1 MNMGNIDSGL
11 GMLKKI
17 IVIFLLCFVIPLQAQ
32 DFSGVEIESLRINDN
47 FYVLYGSGGNIGVFV
62 GEDGLIMID
71 TQFAPLSERI
81 TEAVSGISGD
91 EIKFVINTHW
101 HGDHTGGNGN
111 FSADGAVIVAHEYV
125 KRRMS
130 MEVFLPLYNSRAMP
144 SPIGALPTVTFTQDI
159 SFHSGNETLK
169 AIHAPNAH
177 TDTDAFVHFEN
188 ANIIHMGD
196 LLWTGSYPRI
206 DVQHGG
212 GSVQGVIS
220 AVEQALSLANGD
232 TQFISGHGAIP
243 EKGTAYVESYLAML
257 KAVSN
262 RVSNMIDD
270 GMSQQQIIAARPT
283 ADFDADFLADNAYIN
298 ADMFSRIVYIS
309 LSK

>member
-1 MNMGNIDSGL
+1 
-11 GMLKKI
+11 MLKKLLF
-17 IVIFLLCFVIPLQAQ
+17 VSLLIFVLPLQAQ
-32 DFSGVEIESLRINDN
+32 DFSGIQIESVRINED

-71 TQFAPLSERI
+71 SQFAPLSERI
-81 TEAVSGISGD
+81 TDAITRISGD
-91 EIKFVINTHW
+91 DIKFVINTHW
-101 HGDHTGGNGN
+101 HGDHTGGNEN

-130 MEVFLPLYNSRAMP
+130 MEVFLPLYNSRVMP
-144 SPIGALPTVTFTQDI
+144 SPIGALPTVTFMEDI
-159 SFHSGNETLK
+159 SFHSGNETLT
-169 AIHAPNAH
+169 AIHAPHAH
-177 TDTDAFVHFEN
+177 TDTDAFVHLKN

-196 LLWTGSYPRI
+196 LLWTGRYPRI

-212 GSVQGVIS
+212 GSVQGVIN
-220 AVEQALSLANGD
+220 AVEKALELANED

-243 EKGTAYVESYLAML
+243 EKGTEYVENYLAML
-257 KAVSN
+257 RAISI
-262 RVSNMIDD
+262 RVANMIAD

-283 ADFDADFLADNAYIN
+283 EAFDADFLGDNAYIG
-298 ADMFSRIVYIS
+298 AEMFTRIVYIS

>member
-1 MNMGNIDSGL
+1 
-11 GMLKKI
+11 MLKNT
-17 IVIFLLCFVIPLQAQ
+17 IFILLLGFALPMQAQ
-32 DFSGVEIESLRINDN
+32 DFSGVEIESVRINDD

-62 GEDGLIMID
+62 GEGGLIMID

-81 TEAVSGISGD
+81 TNAVSAISGD

-144 SPIGALPTVTFTQDI
+144 SPISALPTVTFMEDI
-159 SFHSGNETLK
+159 SFHSGDETLT
-169 AIHAPNAH
+169 AIHVPNAH

-212 GSVQGVIS
+212 GSVHGVIS
-220 AVEQALSLANGD
+220 AVEQALALADGD

-262 RVSNMIDD
+262 RVANMISE
-270 GMSQQQIIAARPT
+270 GMSQQQIIATKPT
-283 ADFDADFLADNAYIN
+283 ADFDAEFLADNAYID
-298 ADMFSRIVYIS
+298 ADMFSRIVFIS

>member
-1 MNMGNIDSGL
+1 
-11 GMLKKI
+11 MLKNT
-17 IVIFLLCFVIPLQAQ
+17 IFILLLSFALPMQAQ
-32 DFSGVEIESLRINDN
+32 DFSGVEIESVRINDD

-81 TEAVSGISGD
+81 TNAVSAISAD

-144 SPIGALPTVTFTQDI
+144 SPIGALPTVTFMEDI
-159 SFHSGNETLK
+159 SFHSGDETLT
-169 AIHAPNAH
+169 AIHVPNAH

-220 AVEQALSLANGD
+220 AVEQALALADGD

-262 RVSNMIDD
+262 RVANMISE
-270 GMSQQQIIAARPT
+270 GMSQQQIIATKPT
-283 ADFDADFLADNAYIN
+283 ADFDAEFLADNAYID
-298 ADMFSRIVYIS
+298 ADMFSRIVFIS

>member
-1 MNMGNIDSGL
+1 
-11 GMLKKI
+11 MLKKI
-17 IVIFLLCFVIPLQAQ
+17 ISVFLLSAILTMPVQAQ
-32 DFSGVEIESLRINDN
+32 DFSGVEIESVRINDN
-47 FYVLYGSGGNIGVFV
+47 FYVLYGSGGNIGVFA

-71 TQFAPLSERI
+71 SQFAPLSERI
-81 TEAVSGISGD
+81 TDAIARISGND
-91 EIKFVINTHW
+91 IKFVINTHW

-111 FSADGAVIVAHEYV
+111 FSADGAVIVGHEYV

-130 MEVFLPLYNSRAMP
+130 MEVFLPLYNSRVMP
-144 SPIGALPTVTFTQDI
+144 SPIGALPTVTFMEDI
-159 SFHSGNETLK
+159 SFHSGNETLT

-212 GSVQGVIS
+212 GSVEGVIN
-220 AVEQALSLANGD
+220 AVEHALALADGD

-243 EKGTAYVESYLAML
+243 EQGTGYVENYLAML
-257 KAVSN
+257 RAVSN
-262 RVSNMIDD
+262 RVDNMIAD

-283 ADFDADFLADNAYIN
+283 ADFDADFLGDNAYID
-298 ADMFSRIVYIS
+298 AAMFTRIVYIS

>member
-1 MNMGNIDSGL
+1 
-11 GMLKKI
+11 MLKKT
-17 IVIFLLCFVIPLQAQ
+17 IVAFLLLFILPVQAQ
-32 DFSGVEIESLRINDN
+32 NFAGVEIQTVSINDN
-47 FYVLYGSGGNIGVFV
+47 FHVLYGAGGNIGVFV
-62 GEDGLIMID
+62 GTDDLIMID
-71 TQFAPLSERI
+71 SQFAPLSARITDAVERI
-81 TEAVSGISGD
+81 SGKP
-91 EIKFVINTHW
+91 IKFVINTHW

-130 MEVFLPLYNSRAMP
+130 MEVFLPLYNSRTLA
-144 SPIGALPTVTFTQDI
+144 SPIGALPTVTFMHDI
-159 SFHSGNETLK
+159 SFHSDSETLT

-177 TDTDAFVHFEN
+177 TDTDAFVHFKN

-212 GSVQGVIS
+212 GSVEGVIS
-220 AVEQALSLANGD
+220 AVEQALLLADGD

-243 EKGTAYVESYLAML
+243 EKGTGYVENYLAML
-257 KAVSN
+257 RAVSA
-262 RVSNMIDD
+262 RISNMIAQ
-270 GMSQQQIIAARPT
+270 GMSLQQIIAARPT
-283 ADFDADFLADNAYIN
+283 AEFDADFLTDNSYID

>member
-1 MNMGNIDSGL
+1 
-11 GMLKKI
+11 MLKK
-17 IVIFLLCFVIPLQAQ
+17 LLFVLMLGSSLHLMAQ
-32 DFSGVEIESLRINDN
+32 DFSSVQIESVQINDN
-47 FYVLYGSGGNIGVFV
+47 FHVLYGAGGNIGVFI

-71 TQFAPLSERI
+71 SQFAPLSERI
-81 TEAVSGISGD
+81 TEAVDRISGAD
-91 EIKFVINTHW
+91 IKFLINTHW

-111 FSADGAVIVAHEYV
+111 FSADGAVIVGHEYV

-130 MEVFLPLYNSRAMP
+130 MEVFLPLYNSRTMP
-144 SPIGALPTVTFTQDI
+144 SPVGALPTVTFMEDI
-159 SFHSGNETLK
+159 SFHSGNETLT

-177 TDTDAFVHFEN
+177 TDTDAFVHFKN

-212 GSVQGVIS
+212 GSVQGVIH
-220 AVEQALSLANGD
+220 AVEQALALANGD

-243 EKGTAYVESYLAML
+243 EKGTAYVEDYLAML
-257 KAVSN
+257 RAVSN
-262 RVSNMIDD
+262 RVGNMIAD
-270 GMSQQQIIAARPT
+270 GMSEQQIIAARPT
-283 ADFDADFLADNAYIN
+283 AGFDADFVTENSYI
-298 ADMFSRIVYIS
+298 DGEMFSRIVYIS

>member
-1 MNMGNIDSGL
+1 
-11 GMLKKI
+11 MLKK
-17 IVIFLLCFVIPLQAQ
+17 LLFVLMLGSSLHLMAQ
-32 DFSGVEIESLRINDN
+32 DFSGVQIESVQINDN
-47 FYVLYGSGGNIGVFV
+47 FHVLYGAGGNIGVFI

-71 TQFAPLSERI
+71 SQFAPLSERI
-81 TEAVSGISGD
+81 TEAVDRISGAD
-91 EIKFVINTHW
+91 IKFLINTHW

-111 FSADGAVIVAHEYV
+111 FSADGAVIVGHEYV

-130 MEVFLPLYNSRAMP
+130 MEVFLPLYNSRTMP
-144 SPIGALPTVTFTQDI
+144 SPVGALPTVTFMEDI
-159 SFHSGNETLK
+159 SFHSGNETLT

-177 TDTDAFVHFEN
+177 TDTDAFVHFKN

-212 GSVQGVIS
+212 GSVQGVIH
-220 AVEQALSLANGD
+220 AVEQALALANGD

-243 EKGTAYVESYLAML
+243 EKGTAYVEDYLAML
-257 KAVSN
+257 RAVSN
-262 RVSNMIDD
+262 RVGNMIAD
-270 GMSQQQIIAARPT
+270 GMSEQQIIAARPT
-283 ADFDADFLADNAYIN
+283 AGFDADFVTENSYI
-298 ADMFSRIVYIS
+298 DGEMFSRIVYIS

>member
-1 MNMGNIDSGL
+1 
-11 GMLKKI
+11 MLKKSAL
-17 IVIFLLCFVIPLQAQ
+17 VFLSIFIIPLQAQ
-32 DFSGVEIESLRINDN
+32 DFAGVEIETVAINDN
-47 FYVLYGSGGNIGVFV
+47 FHVLYGAGGNIGVYM

-71 TQFAPLSERI
+71 SQFAPLSERI
-81 TEAVSGISGD
+81 FDAIDDISGD
-91 EIKFVINTHW
+91 PIKFLINTHW

-111 FSADGAVIVAHEYV
+111 FSDEGVVVVAHEYV

-144 SPIGALPTVTFTQDI
+144 SPINALPTVTFMQDI
-159 SFHSGNETLK
+159 SFHSGSETLT
-169 AIHAPNAH
+169 AIHVPNAH
-177 TDTDAFVHFEN
+177 TDTDAFVHFKN

-212 GSVQGVIS
+212 GSVEGVIA
-220 AVEQALSLANGD
+220 AVEQALALADGD

-243 EKGTAYVESYLAML
+243 EQGTAYVENYLAML
-257 KAVSN
+257 RAVSA
-262 RVSNMIDD
+262 RVSSMIAD
-270 GMSQQQIIAARPT
+270 GMSQQQIITARPT
-283 ADFDADFLADNAYIN
+283 ADFDADFVNDNSYID
-298 ADMFSRIVYIS
+298 ADMFTRIVYIS

>member
-1 MNMGNIDSGL
+1 
-11 GMLKKI
+11 MLKK
-17 IVIFLLCFVIPLQAQ
+17 LLFVLMLGSSLHLMAQ
-32 DFSGVEIESLRINDN
+32 DFSGVQIESVQINDN
-47 FYVLYGSGGNIGVFV
+47 FHVLYGAGGNIGVFI

-71 TQFAPLSERI
+71 SQFAPLSERI
-81 TEAVSGISGD
+81 TEAVDRISGAD
-91 EIKFVINTHW
+91 IKFLINTHW

-111 FSADGAVIVAHEYV
+111 FSADGAVIVGHEYV

-130 MEVFLPLYNSRAMP
+130 MEVFLPLYNSRTMP
-144 SPIGALPTVTFTQDI
+144 SPVGALPTVTFMEDI
-159 SFHSGNETLK
+159 SFHSGNETLT

-177 TDTDAFVHFEN
+177 TDTDAFVHFKN

-212 GSVQGVIS
+212 GSVQGAIH
-220 AVEQALSLANGD
+220 AVEQALALANGD

-243 EKGTAYVESYLAML
+243 EKGTAYVEDYLAML
-257 KAVSN
+257 RAVSN
-262 RVSNMIDD
+262 RVGNMIAD
-270 GMSQQQIIAARPT
+270 GMSEQQIIAARPT
-283 ADFDADFLADNAYIN
+283 AGFDADFVTENSYI
-298 ADMFSRIVYIS
+298 DGEMFSRIVYIS

>member
-1 MNMGNIDSGL
+1 
-11 GMLKKI
+11 MLKKLLF
-17 IVIFLLCFVIPLQAQ
+17 VSFLLFVLPSQAQ
-32 DFSGVEIESLRINDN
+32 DFSGVQIETIPINDN
-47 FYVLYGSGGNIGVFV
+47 FYVLYGAGGNIGVFV

-71 TQFAPLSERI
+71 SQFAPLSERI
-81 TEAVSGISGD
+81 TEAVARISGD
-91 EIKFVINTHW
+91 NIKFLINTHW

-111 FSADGAVIVAHEYV
+111 FSADGTVIVGHEYV

-130 MEVFLPLYNSRAMP
+130 MEVFLPLYNSRVMP
-144 SPIGALPTVTFTQDI
+144 SPIGALPTVTFMEDI
-159 SFHSGNETLK
+159 SFHSGNETLT

-212 GSVQGVIS
+212 GSVEGVIE
-220 AVEQALSLANGD
+220 AVEHALTLADGD

-243 EKGTAYVESYLAML
+243 EKGTSYVENYLAML
-257 KAVSN
+257 RAVSN
-262 RVSNMIDD
+262 SVANMIAD

-283 ADFDADFLADNAYIN
+283 ADFDADFLGDNAYID

>member
-1 MNMGNIDSGL
+1 MI
-11 GMLKKI
+11 KKI
-17 IVIFLLCFVIPLQAQ
+17 IFIFLLGFTLPLHAQ
-32 DFSGVEIESLRINDN
+32 DFSGVQIESVRIDDN
-47 FYVLYGSGGNIGVFV
+47 FYVLYGSGGNIGVFA

-71 TQFAPLSERI
+71 TQYAPLSGRI
-81 TEAVSGISGD
+81 ADAIARISGD
-91 EIKFVINTHW
+91 NIKFVINTHW
-101 HGDHTGGNGN
+101 HGDHTGGNEN
-111 FSADGAVIVAHEYV
+111 FYADGAVIVAHEYV

-130 MEVFLPLYNSRAMP
+130 MEVFLPLYNSRVMP
-144 SPIGALPTVTFTQDI
+144 SPIGALPTVTFMENI

-169 AIHAPNAH
+169 VIHAPNAH
-177 TDTDAFVHFEN
+177 TDTDAFVHFEK

-196 LLWTGSYPRI
+196 LVWTGSYPRI

-220 AVEQALSLANGD
+220 AVEQALALADGD
-232 TQFISGHGAIP
+232 TQFISGHGIIP

-257 KAVSN
+257 RAVSN
-262 RVSNMIDD
+262 RVAKMIEE

-283 ADFDADFLADNAYIN
+283 ADFDAEFLGDNAYID

>member
-1 MNMGNIDSGL
+1 
-11 GMLKKI
+11 MLKKSI
-17 IVIFLLCFVIPLQAQ
+17 FAFLLIFILPLQAQ
-32 DFSGVEIESLRINDN
+32 DFSGIEIETVPIGNN
-47 FYVLYGSGGNIGVFV
+47 FYVLYGSGGNIGVFA

-71 TQFAPLSERI
+71 SQFAPLSERI
-81 TEAVSGISGD
+81 TDAVERISGD
-91 EIKFVINTHW
+91 SINFVINTHW

-130 MEVFLPLYNSRAMP
+130 MEVFLPLYNSRTMP
-144 SPIGALPTVTFTQDI
+144 SSIGALPTVTFMKDI
-159 SFHSGNETLK
+159 SFHSGNETIT
-169 AIHAPNAH
+169 ATHAPYAH

-188 ANIIHMGD
+188 SNIIHMGD

-212 GSVQGVIS
+212 GTVEGVIN
-220 AVEQALSLANGD
+220 ALGKALQLANGD

-243 EKGTAYVESYLAML
+243 EKGTSYVENYLAML
-257 KAVSN
+257 RAVSN
-262 RVSNMIDD
+262 RVSSMIAE

-283 ADFDADFLADNAYIN
+283 AEFDAAFLAENAYID
-298 ADMFSRIVYIS
+298 AEMFTRIVYIS